1 MQPAPDLAD
10 VVRRLYDAFSRGD
23 ADLVEQLTSRQA
35 GLVFIGT
42 DPDEWF
48 DDIGSV
54 RQLLQAQA
62 GAGITVV
69 PGDIRA
75 YREGSIGWA
84 ADRGAFRL
92 PDGTEVPFRLT
103 AVFRQEDGDWKLVQE
118 HASIGVSNEEAIGQ
132 ELSA

>member
-1 MQPAPDLAD
+1 MEPAPELRDTIL
-10 VVRRLYDAFSRGD
+10 RLYEAFSRGD
-23 ADLVEQLTSRQA
+23 ADLVERLTSRQE

-42 DPDEWF
+42 DPNEWLE
-48 DDIGSV
+48 DIQSV

-118 HASIGVSNEEAIGQ
+118 HASIGVPNEETLGV
-132 ELSA
+132 EL